1 MPGCFEYVFL
11 MNSQIENRPLA
22 EIGQTYSSLRL
33 VDPKADAAI
42 ASSMEQ
48 YGQLSPI
55 VCVKTPQALE
65 LLDGFKR
72 LRAAHTLKYETIR
85 LLLLETS
92 QRAGKAGMIRFNRIA
107 KTITDLEEALIL
119 RSLYHDEG
127 MNQEEIGALVG
138 HDKSW
143 VSRRLSLVERMHEEV
158 WKSLELGL
166 ICVSVAR
173 ELARL
178 PRGNQSEVLAKVL
191 KYGLGKRDVEKVV
204 RCLLD
209 RPPYAHAV
217 ILNNLQEF
225 LVSDPRPAETSPA
238 FFRQLSRLESF
249 HHSILAGTIKSFM
262 PENEGQVSLVRSVI
276 ESGHEVAKQLR
287 NLLQDK
293 EEF

>member
-1 MPGCFEYVFL
+1 
-11 MNSQIENRPLA
+11 MNNHIETRPLV
-22 EIGQTYSSLRL
+22 EIGQTYASLRL
-33 VDPKADAAI
+33 VAPKADAAI
-42 ASSMEQ
+42 VSSMEL

-55 VCVKTPQALE
+55 VCVKMPQALE
-65 LLDGFKR
+65 VLDGFKR
-72 LRAAHTLKYETIR
+72 LRGAHTLKYETIK
-85 LLLLETS
+85 LLVLETS

-119 RSLYHDEG
+119 RSLYRDEG
-127 MNQEEIGALVG
+127 MNQEEIGMLVG

-158 WKSLELGL
+158 WKNLELGL

-191 KYGLGKRDVEKVV
+191 KFGLGKRDVEKVV
-204 RCLLD
+204 RCLLG
-209 RPPYAHAV
+209 RPGSAV

-225 LVSDPRPAETSPA
+225 LASNPLPAETSNT
-238 FFRQLSRLESF
+238 FFRQLSRLASL
-249 HHSILAGTIKSFM
+249 HQSVLAGLGKSFM
-262 PENEGQVSLVRSVI
+262 PESKGQVSLMHSVI
-276 ESGHEVAKQLR
+276 ESSHDVASQLR
-287 NLLQDK
+287 NLLMDK